1 MHWMVCTV
9 FYLASRLNGWK
20 HKCTFCWMKDH
31 WTWLISDID
40 AWDFFWYGTHYLFL
54 GVTYI
59 FKLLCKTSF
68 LTLWVC
74 ECVFKVPC
82 WWYIV
87 AIWREPWKNSK
98 CHLYNI
104 FLLLLSAFFIDWLII
119 FEFGFT
125 KFIHCWL
132 INTENYDNGWPLK
145 LIFGMKC
152 QLHMHTG
159 RQLKVI
165 LGSHCIVYIF
175 VRILI

>member
-74 ECVFKVPC
+74 EWVFKVPC

-104 FLLLLSAFFIDWLII
+104 FQLSSLTGQSFLNSALRNL
-119 FEFGFT
+119 FT
-125 KFIHCWL
+125 
-132 INTENYDNGWPLK
+132 
-145 LIFGMKC
+145 
-152 QLHMHTG
+152 
-159 RQLKVI
+159 V
-165 LGSHCIVYIF
+165 GSSTQKTTITDDH
-175 VRILI
+175 